1 MSSERWNAERYQA
14 GHSYVWRYGEALIDL
29 LEPCAGERI
38 VDLGCGSGQLT
49 ALIAERGAGVI
60 GIDSSSEMIAAAR
73 ANFPAIEFRVA
84 DATSFAIEDS
94 VDAVFS
100 NAALHWVRD
109 AASAIASVHRAL
121 RPGGRFVFEMG
132 GAGNTGELIKTIREV
147 AGEIDMPWFFPSIGQ
162 YAALLEA
169 SGFEVLQAQ
178 LFDRPTLFEGEHGL
192 EDWLI
197 MWGDFL
203 FGKRSEPE
211 KAEIR
216 REVAGRMRRS
226 SYRGGGWIVDYRR
239 LRMAAVTR

>member
-14 GHSYVWRYGEALIDL
+14 GHSYVWHYGAALIDL

-49 ALIAERGAGVI
+49 ARIAERGAGVI
-60 GIDSSSEMIAAAR
+60 GIDSSQEMIAAAR
-73 ANFPAIEFRVA
+73 ANFPEIEFRVA
-84 DATSFAIEDS
+84 DAASFAIEDA

-109 AASAIASVHRAL
+109 ASRAVACVHRAL

-132 GAGNTGELIKTIREV
+132 GSGNTGELIKTIREV
-147 AGEIDMPWFFPSIGQ
+147 AGEIEMPWFFPTIGQ

-169 SGFEVLQAQ
+169 SGFEVREAQ

-192 EDWLI
+192 EHWLG

-203 FGKRSEPE
+203 FGERSESE

-216 REVAGRMRRS
+216 REVTERMRPS
-226 SYRGGGWIVDYRR
+226 SYRDGGWIVDYRR
-239 LRMAAVTR
+239 LRMAAVVR